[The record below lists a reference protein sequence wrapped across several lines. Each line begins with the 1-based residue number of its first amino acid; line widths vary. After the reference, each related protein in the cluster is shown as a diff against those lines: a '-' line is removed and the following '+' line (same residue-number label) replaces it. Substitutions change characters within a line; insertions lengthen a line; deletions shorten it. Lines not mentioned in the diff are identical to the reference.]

1 MAGYKLLL
9 LRKLDIILE
18 PSLIARFGDL
28 ETGESERQVQPV
40 IRLYLQN
47 FCLGTYFHNT
57 EKNAFFFEY
66 RYPRF
71 YLGGYFELP
80 KESPYYPKDVIVE
93 ITAGINFSKTGQD
106 SPVTV
111 TGKMHPNFFVMMK
124 LFITALMIVTFLA
137 GIMAQNP
144 AGEKKAGDSVSR
156 AIPPEA
162 SGDQVRVDSFN
173 LRLIPPSSGVSFY
186 GNDLVFLSLSK
197 DERRMSSSHLAFGT
211 LQAYIAPVEDTVT
224 GPHHEFSPFS
234 STVFSFPCDGLTFT
248 PDGKTMYFTRLSKN
262 DGKEKIYEADRYST
276 GKRVGWSWANAPLS
290 FCKDTFRYSHPA
302 LSKDGGLL
310 VFASDKAGPARGMD
324 LYISRK
330 KGNDWTSPVNAGT
343 TVNTRGNEMFPF
355 LDRDNNLYF
364 SSDGFKGL
372 GGYDIYV
379 SRYNG
384 EGWDQPENLGAKI
397 NTAGDDIA
405 FTLDP
410 RADTLGFYTVRQP
423 MGRKS
428 MQLYK
433 VTTGSRE
440 PSALSAALIGAAEP
454 AVPSATGLCCQCRCC

>member
-1 MAGYKLLL
+1 
-9 LRKLDIILE
+9 
-18 PSLIARFGDL
+18 
-28 ETGESERQVQPV
+28 
-40 IRLYLQN
+40 
-47 FCLGTYFHNT
+47 
-57 EKNAFFFEY
+57 
-66 RYPRF
+66 
-71 YLGGYFELP
+71 
-80 KESPYYPKDVIVE
+80 
-93 ITAGINFSKTGQD
+93 
-106 SPVTV
+106 
-111 TGKMHPNFFVMMK
+111 MMK
-124 LFITALMIVTFLA
+124 IMITALMIVTFLA

-144 AGEKKAGDSVSR
+144 AGEMKASDSVSR

-162 SGDQVRVDSFN
+162 SGDQVRVDSFH
-173 LRLIPPSSGVSFY
+173 LRLIPPSLGVRFY

-197 DERRMSSSHLAFGT
+197 DERRMSSSHLTFGT

-224 GPHHEFSPFS
+224 GLHHEFSPFS

-276 GKRVGWSWANAPLS
+276 GKRVGWSWTNAPLS

-330 KGNDWTSPVNAGT
+330 EGNDWTSPVNAGT

-440 PSALSAALIGAAEP
+440 PSALSAALISAAEP
-454 AVPSATGLCCQCRCC
+454 ASP